1 MFYHVRARCENQQ
14 VLSHSQNQLAREND
28 TALDISK
35 ESLPPQSGS
44 SPPSPPLESAFFGPH
59 GLRAGWRLA
68 IYVAIYYVLRFVLQA
83 GLIPLYSGPQV
94 RLSPLWAFLITESLL
109 LVIAIVPTIFMCRL
123 EHRPFGAY
131 GLPRWNAFGKNFWV
145 GVLWGL
151 LAISG
156 LLLIMRVAGVFY
168 FGGLALHGLRILKFA
183 AFWGVMFLIV
193 GFREEFLFRGY
204 SLFTLTDGVGFWPA
218 AFLLSSFFGYVH
230 GSNPGESWVGLV
242 GVVVIGLFFCFT
254 VRRTGNLWFAVGMH
268 AAWDWSE
275 TFLYSV
281 PDSGLVL
288 PGHLMNPSFHGSRW
302 LTGGTVGPEGSVL
315 LIVLIAVLW
324 VVFHRV
330 YPGVNYPPQGQRDT
344 ANVVAHPLGDAS
356 QPSASA

>member
-1 MFYHVRARCENQQ
+1 MDV
-14 VLSHSQNQLAREND
+14 
-28 TALDISK
+28 SK
-35 ESLPPQSGS
+35 ETSAPDPATTPPAP
-44 SPPSPPLESAFFGPH
+44 PPSPPLQSIFFGPH

-68 IYVAIYYVLRFVLQA
+68 IYAAIYYVLRFVLLLVLGA
-83 GLIPLYSGPQV
+83 LSSGSRG
-94 RLSPLWAFLITESLL
+94 RLPPLWGFLTTESVLAI
-109 LVIAIVPTIFMCRL
+109 IAMAPALFMCRL

-131 GLPRWNAFGKNFWV
+131 GLPRQGAFGKNFWA

-156 LLLIMRVAGVFY
+156 LLLVMRVAGVFS
-168 FGGLALHGLRILKFA
+168 FGGFALHGVRILKFA
-183 AFWGVMFLIV
+183 AFWGLMFLIV

-204 SLFTLTDGVGFWPA
+204 SLFTLTDGIGFWPA

-230 GSNPGESWVGLV
+230 TGNPGESWVGLL
-242 GVVVIGLFFCFT
+242 GVVAIGLFFCFT

-288 PGHLMNPSFHGSRW
+288 PGHLMNPTFHGSRW
-302 LTGGTVGPEGSVL
+302 LTGGSVGPEGSVL
-315 LIVLIAVLW
+315 LFVLIAVLW
-324 VVFHRV
+324 VVFDRL
-330 YPGVNYPPQGQRDT
+330 YPQVAYPPQGQRP
-344 ANVVAHPLGDAS
+344 AENAVAHSLGDAT
-356 QPSASA
+356 QPRASA